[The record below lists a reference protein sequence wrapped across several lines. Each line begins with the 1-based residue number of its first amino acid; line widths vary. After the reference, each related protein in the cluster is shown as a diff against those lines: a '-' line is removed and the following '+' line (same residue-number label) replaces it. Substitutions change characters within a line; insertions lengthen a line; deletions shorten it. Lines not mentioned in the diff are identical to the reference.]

1 MKRALAPSTAAIAWA
16 SVLVQMV
23 MSIRHGLAAGDSY
36 LHATVDYFSY
46 FTVTTNTLVALV
58 LTVPWLAP
66 ESPAAKW
73 LARPHMTA
81 MTCAAIIV
89 VGLAYHVLLSSINT
103 PSGIEYVTDLGLH
116 YIVPTLFT
124 LHWVLAAPKAGL
136 RFAHLPWFAVYPTV
150 YFLYLVARGAMV
162 GEYPY
167 FFVDVNTLGLGVAAR
182 NAAGILGFYLV
193 VGAVLL
199 LFTSRQRRAA
209 LAVTQVTADVLPGN
223 VQSSSR

>member
-1 MKRALAPSTAAIAWA
+1 MPRLLRPLTAAIAWA
-16 SVLVQMV
+16 AVLVQMV
-23 MSIRHGLAAGDSY
+23 MSIQHGLATGDSFAR
-36 LHATVDYFSY
+36 ATIDYFSY

-66 ESPAAKW
+66 ESPVGKW

-89 VGLAYHVLLSSINT
+89 VGLAYHVLLSSINHPT
-103 PSGIEYVTDLGLH
+103 GIEYVTDLGLH

-136 RFAHLPWFAVYPTV
+136 RYGHLPSFAIYPTV

-167 FFVDVNTLGLGVAAR
+167 FFVDVNSIGLGGAAR
-182 NAAGILGFYLV
+182 NAAGILAFYLA
-193 VGAVLL
+193 VGAFLL
-199 LFTSRQRRAA
+199 LVTSKQRT
-209 LAVTQVTADVLPGN
+209 VKQI
-223 VQSSSR
+223 

>member
-1 MKRALAPSTAAIAWA
+1 MPRLLRSLTAVIAWA
-16 SVLVQMV
+16 AVLVQMV
-23 MSIRHGLAAGDSY
+23 MSIRHGLAAGDSFAR
-36 LHATVDYFSY
+36 ATIDYFSY

-66 ESPAAKW
+66 ESPAATW

-89 VGLAYHVLLSSINT
+89 VGLAYHVLLSSINHPT
-103 PSGIEYVTDLGLH
+103 GIEYVTDLGLH

-136 RFAHLPWFAVYPTV
+136 RFAHLPWFAVYPTA

-167 FFVDVNTLGLGVAAR
+167 FFVDVNTIGLGGAAR
-182 NAAGILGFYLV
+182 NAAGILAFYLV
-193 VGAVLL
+193 VGAFLL
-199 LFTSRQRRAA
+199 LVTSKQR
-209 LAVTQVTADVLPGN
+209 AVEQG
-223 VQSSSR
+223 